1 MQGCP
6 SGLGAGLQNQLE
18 RFDSVTLLYFEFNK
32 KKPYSNTSMPCK
44 PQVMGSSPIGGYV
57 HFSSIGQSNVLKM
70 VSVPT
75 SIVNSIMWVFS
86 PRSSA
91 WLEHDTFNIG
101 VLGSNPSGVTR
112 CFHNTSFSTT
122 VRGHTAKSDTT
133 IIKFNDCLRS
143 NPVRVQAR
151 LEQDA

>member
-1 MQGCP
+1 
-6 SGLGAGLQNQLE
+6 
-18 RFDSVTLLYFEFNK
+18 
-32 KKPYSNTSMPCK
+32 
-44 PQVMGSSPIGGYV
+44 
-57 HFSSIGQSNVLKM
+57 M

-101 VLGSNPSGVTR
+101 VLGSNPSGVTK
-112 CFHNTSFSTT
+112 CSHNTSFSTT

-151 LEQDA
+151 LE